1 MFVSHQY
8 NTYKILDESHKQS
21 SDAYNQKYHLANV
34 TSSTSTPT
42 IVCTGMSSLKI
53 YFSQKMALLNFAIL
67 DGRENQVNFL
77 FISQLIFKCKLY
89 FN

>member
-34 TSSTSTPT
+34 TSS
-42 IVCTGMSSLKI
+42 
-53 YFSQKMALLNFAIL
+53 QLLPH
-67 DGRENQVNFL
+67 Q
-77 FISQLIFKCKLY
+77 QLSAQGCQA
-89 FN
+89 